1 MTVVRAD
8 DTRVTSALTAP
19 PAAHGVGAHSLDAL
33 EVLVIGAGPHPGAEA
48 ATIAREI
55 AARLPEGP
63 PGRVVLIAHSPDGDH
78 DEPFPVPA
86 HRVGRL
92 LQGWADRGLSW
103 QQTRD
108 ELAGVRDE
116 LAAVDGVAAL
126 RRAGVLVIPG
136 RAAFI
141 GRNRLELDLPPQLG
155 GPRLVSPTS
164 TVIATGTAPAIPE
177 VPGILGAVFHT
188 CSTVL
193 DLPELPASMVVLGA
207 GGPGCE
213 LAQAFAKL
221 GVTVTLV
228 DRAPRVLPDQHP
240 EVGQAV
246 ATALAADGVRLLLG
260 SAVVKVAPTLD
271 GGAWVG
277 TDGRGDVAAE
287 ALVLTAGRRPRT
299 AGLDLTSAGITTGAE
314 GAVPVDERLRT
325 PCEHVL
331 AYGGVTGLLARG
343 AAHGPMA
350 RLTAVN
356 VVTRRG
362 GGMRWPTPIGA
373 RIIATTPTVLQVG
386 PAELAAD
393 AAAGVGVG
401 RVDGPTEGS
410 WVRLV
415 VGPAP
420 SKGLFGLGGAAGRIL
435 LSATLVGAGAD
446 EAAGQLVLAANA
458 GVPAA
463 ALVDAPA
470 PEGSWAAAVQRA
482 AVHALIG

>member
-1 MTVVRAD
+1 
-8 DTRVTSALTAP
+8 VTSALAAT
-19 PAAHGVGAHSLDAL
+19 PAADGVGAHSLDTL
-33 EVLVIGAGPHPGAEA
+33 EVLVVGAGPHPGAEA

-63 PGRVVLIAHSPDGDH
+63 PGRVVLIAHSPDGEL

-86 HRVGRL
+86 HQVGRL
-92 LQGWADRGLSW
+92 LQDWSGNHLTW
-103 QQTRD
+103 QATRA
-108 ELAGVRDE
+108 ELAAVRDE
-116 LAAVDGVAAL
+116 LAERDGVAAL
-126 RRAGVLVIPG
+126 RRAGVLVVPG

-141 GRNRLELDLPPQLG
+141 ARNRLELDLAPQLG
-155 GPRLVSPTS
+155 GPRLVSPAS
-164 TVIATGTAPAIPE
+164 TVIATGTAPAIPD
-177 VPGILGAVFHT
+177 VPGILDTRFHT
-188 CSTVL
+188 CGTVL
-193 DLPELPASMVVLGA
+193 DLPELPTSMVVLGA

-213 LAQAFAKL
+213 IAQAFARF

-228 DRAPRVLPDQHP
+228 DRQARVLPRQHP
-240 EVGQAV
+240 DVSQAV

-260 SAVVKVAPTLD
+260 ATMLKVAPTLD

-277 TDGRGDVAAE
+277 TDRGGDVAAE
-287 ALVLTAGRRPRT
+287 TLVLTAGRRPRT
-299 AGLDLTSAGITTGAE
+299 AGLDLTSAGITTGPG

-325 PCEHVL
+325 ASDHVL

-356 VVTRRG
+356 VVAKR

-373 RIIATTPTVLQVG
+373 HIIRTTPTVMQVG
-386 PAELAAD
+386 PADLD
-393 AAAGVGVG
+393 AAAEARGGISAGISADISVG
-401 RVDGPTEGS
+401 RVAGPTEGS
-410 WVRLV
+410 WVQLV
-415 VGPAP
+415 VGRSTTKA
-420 SKGLFGLGGAAGRIL
+420 LFGLGGGTGRIL

-458 GVPAA
+458 AVPAA